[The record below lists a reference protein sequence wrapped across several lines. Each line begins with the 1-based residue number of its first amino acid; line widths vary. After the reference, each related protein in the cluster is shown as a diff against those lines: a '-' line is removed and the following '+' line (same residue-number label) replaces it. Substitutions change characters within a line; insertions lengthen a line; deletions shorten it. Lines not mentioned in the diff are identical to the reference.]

1 MAVTDIESGVK
12 AAENIGY
19 PVLVRPSFVLGGRA
33 MEIVANEDMLRHYL
47 KTAVEVDEDRP
58 VLVDKYIVGK
68 EVEVDAICDGT
79 EVFLPGIM
87 ELVERTG
94 VHSGDSTSV
103 YPPYSI
109 SDKVKDT
116 IIEYTSKL
124 GLGIGIVG
132 LFNIQF
138 IVDTED
144 NVYIIEVNPRASRSV
159 PFLSKST
166 GYSLV
171 DIATKVMLGHSLKE
185 QGYMGCAPEGGVK
198 DKKFWYVKAPAFSFA
213 KLNGMDAYLSP
224 EMKSTGE
231 AIGYDKSLKRAFYK
245 ALQASGIKMKEYG
258 TVMVTL
264 ADEDKDEALPLIRR
278 FYELGFNIEATVGS
292 GVYLKEHG
300 IKTRIRGKLSDGS
313 DEVIRSI
320 EAGYVSYIIN
330 TRAILSGIHYGDGAE
345 IRRSAIMNGVTM
357 FTSLDTV
364 RILLDVLEDITPRI
378 STI

>member
-1 MAVTDIESGVK
+1 
-12 AAENIGY
+12 
-19 PVLVRPSFVLGGRA
+19 
-33 MEIVANEDMLRHYL
+33 MEIVANEQMLSSYL
-47 KTAVEVDEDRP
+47 KNAVEVDKDRP

-68 EVEVDAICDGT
+68 EVEVDAVCDGRD
-79 EVFLPGIM
+79 VFLPGIM

-94 VHSGDSTSV
+94 VHSGDSISV

-109 SDKVKDT
+109 SDHVRQLIWK
-116 IIEYTSKL
+116 YTYKL
-124 GLGIGIVG
+124 GVGIGIVG

-138 IVDTED
+138 IVDKAD

-166 GYSLV
+166 GVSLV
-171 DIATKVMLGHSLKE
+171 DIATRVMLGESLKK
-185 QGYMGCAPEGGVK
+185 QGLAEKIFPEK
-198 DKKFWYVKAPAFSFA
+198 ESWYVKAPAFSFE

-231 AIGYDKSLKRAFYK
+231 AIGYDRSLKRALYK

-264 ADEDKDEALPLIRR
+264 ADEDKEEALPLIRR
-278 FYELGFNIEATVGS
+278 FYELGFNIEATVGT
-292 GVYLKEHG
+292 GKFLKEHG
-300 IKTRIRGKLSDGS
+300 VRTRIRGKISEGS
-313 DEVIRSI
+313 DEILRSI
-320 EAGYVSYIIN
+320 RAGYVSYIIN
-330 TRAILSGIHYGDGAE
+330 TRAILSGVHYNDGIE
-345 IRRSAIMNGVTM
+345 IRRCAIMNGVTM

-364 RILLDVLEDITPRI
+364 KILLDVLEDISPRI